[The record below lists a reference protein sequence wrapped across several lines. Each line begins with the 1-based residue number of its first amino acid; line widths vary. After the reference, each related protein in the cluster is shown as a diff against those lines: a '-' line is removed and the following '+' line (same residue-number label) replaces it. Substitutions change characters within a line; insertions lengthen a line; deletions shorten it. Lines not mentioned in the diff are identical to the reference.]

1 MVKILDRTTDMKL
14 NYKKTA
20 LIGLAFMSISAFWQ
34 LYDSTVPKILEST
47 FNMQET
53 IIGVIMALDNV
64 LAIFLLPVFGTLSDK
79 TNTKLGKRMP
89 YIIAG
94 TSVAVITMIFLPY
107 ADKIKDL
114 TLFCVLLLCVLLA
127 MAVYR
132 SPAVALMPD
141 LTPKR
146 HRSNANAIINLM
158 GTLGGIITL
167 ATISLLKPS
176 VSGSYQAVY
185 IIIASVMAISVTV
198 LAFVIREKKE
208 AARLKE
214 IEPPEED
221 VAQAVAELGEKKQKM
236 DKKVLRSLI
245 FLLLS
250 VALWFFA
257 YNAVTSTFSRYTA
270 EVWGDTEDLY
280 ASYTMAGTVVA
291 TLAFFPIGLISSKI
305 GRKKVIMFGILM
317 LLLAFTV
324 GFFVNEVSFIA
335 YVIFGI
341 VGIGWASINVNS
353 YPMVVEMS
361 RSSDIGKYTGYYY
374 TFSMAAQILTPI
386 LSGFLIEHTA
396 LGYKVLFP
404 YAAVFMVLAF
414 ITMIFV
420 KHGDNIKGSKK
431 NAVKE

>member
-185 IIIASVMAISVTV
+185 VIIASVMAISVTV

-208 AARLKE
+208 AAKLKE
-214 IEPPEED
+214 IEPPEEET
-221 VAQAVAELGEKKQKM
+221 AQAVAELGEKKQKM

-404 YAAVFMVLAF
+404 YAAVFMILAF
-414 ITMIFV
+414 VTMIFV
-420 KHGDNIKGSKK
+420 KHGDNIKSSKK
-431 NAVKE
+431 NAVNE